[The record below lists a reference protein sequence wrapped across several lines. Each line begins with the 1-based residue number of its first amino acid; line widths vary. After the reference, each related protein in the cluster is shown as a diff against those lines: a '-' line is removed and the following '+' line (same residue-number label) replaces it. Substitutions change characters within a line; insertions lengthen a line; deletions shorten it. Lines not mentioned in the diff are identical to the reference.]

1 MVPAPAASARGTR
14 LLKADDIERVIA
26 IDRTHSGRERRRFF
40 EKRFAAAKARPEDF
54 IQIGM
59 HNGGPLLG
67 FAIAR
72 ILRGEF
78 GRDDAIAVLDAVGVE
93 PASRERGVGQAL
105 VHALIEILKPMGVR
119 SLQSQADW
127 TNHQLVHFL
136 DGCGFTLAPR
146 LALERPVAEPLD
158 ETSEQV

>member
-14 LLKADDIERVIA
+14 LLKAEDIERVIA

-59 HNGGPLLG
+59 HNGGSLRG

-78 GRDDAIAVLDAVGVE
+78 GCDDAIAVLDAVGVE
-93 PASRERGVGQAL
+93 PTSRERGVGQAL
-105 VHALIEILKPMGVR
+105 IHELIEMLKPIGVR

-127 TNHQLVHFL
+127 TNHQLLHFF

-146 LALERPVAEPLD
+146 LALERSVEPLD